1 MSDGGGSDEYKVEQI
16 LASHVGDNGL
26 EYLIKW
32 KGYSDKHNSW
42 EPASNI
48 IKGATPEA
56 VNWSADNFVVD
67 CEGVCTVCN
76 SGNDAHGNE
85 ILICDGGCER
95 MFHLKCLPTQL
106 DEVPDGKWLCPGCT
120 RDGTGQVAVPSGR
133 GNGLSPVGE
142 GRKS

>member
-1 MSDGGGSDEYKVEQI
+1 MSDGGGSDEYEVEQI
-16 LASHVGDNGL
+16 LDSHVGDNGL

-48 IKGATPEA
+48 IKGATPEV
-56 VNWSADNFVVD
+56 VNWSADNAVVD

-76 SGNDAHGNE
+76 SGNDAQGNE

-106 DEVPDGKWLCPGCT
+106 NGCDALRGQLLLVP
-120 RDGTGQVAVPSGR
+120 RQQQR
-133 GNGLSPVGE
+133 
-142 GRKS
+142 